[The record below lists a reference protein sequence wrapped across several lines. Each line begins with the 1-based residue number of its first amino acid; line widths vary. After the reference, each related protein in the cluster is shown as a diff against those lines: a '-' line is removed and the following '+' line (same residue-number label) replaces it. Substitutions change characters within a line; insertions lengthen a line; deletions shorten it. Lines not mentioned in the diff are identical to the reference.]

1 MFSILFESQP
11 FPILTEATVAQAYC
25 QLAFQTLP
33 FREYVA
39 VFYWGYF
46 WYKLVHMACTI
57 RTRYT
62 ELRLHVINVSPY
74 RVNHMF
80 NLIFM
85 WFFVACL
92 KYVLW
97 VCQGH
102 RRSPQIYTS
111 CFSTP
116 PPFAPCDCCAPGRK
130 GRKSCCL
137 KASNFNINFQAK
149 KQWKVNIQF
158 ISVGRPT
165 WVVNWILEAGG
176 CGRGWVH
183 I

>member
-1 MFSILFESQP
+1 
-11 FPILTEATVAQAYC
+11 
-25 QLAFQTLP
+25 
-33 FREYVA
+33 
-39 VFYWGYF
+39 
-46 WYKLVHMACTI
+46 MACTI

-165 WVVNWILEAGG
+165 WVVNWILEAGVVEG
-176 CGRGWVH
+176 STYIDFDIEALNSKPWTLLNLSRDCELIRLNPSCSFNYVV
-183 I
+183 

>member
-1 MFSILFESQP
+1 
-11 FPILTEATVAQAYC
+11 
-25 QLAFQTLP
+25 
-33 FREYVA
+33 
-39 VFYWGYF
+39 
-46 WYKLVHMACTI
+46 MACTI

-80 NLIFM
+80 NFIFM

-165 WVVNWILEAGG
+165 WVVNWILEAGVVEG
-176 CGRGWVH
+176 GEYIYRFWYWSPKLETLNPTKPFQRLR
-183 I
+183 IDPSKP